1 MPTAAPP
8 RSPRRLSGPE
18 KAAAL
23 FQWLFPEAAE
33 AVLKELDPE
42 AIERLQD
49 EAKRLESTVTETADL
64 ELLIEFEQMM
74 SLAAAHIPPTSVAT
88 SATATEQQS
97 AAQKSGTPVADFGTP
112 TEDPLADLERLP
124 IPALAQALQREQP
137 RTIAILVNRVSPKKT
152 AELLA
157 ALPEERRVKVIQE
170 LARDPRSPD
179 FLVRRLAQAVIEHAL
194 SLPSESTGST
204 DRVQRLASVLRA
216 VEKSQRGAMIA
227 AIEQQEP
234 ELAEQLLEQI
244 YDFED
249 LGSATDRTIQGVL
262 GQVDTNT
269 LATALKDSS
278 EALQERISKNL
289 STRMR
294 QSLKEEMEFLTQ
306 VSPKKVEQARQ
317 AMTQALAKID
327 RQSEAE

>member
-1 MPTAAPP
+1 MPTAVPP
-8 RSPRRLSGPE
+8 RTSRRLSGPE

-23 FQWLFPEAAE
+23 FQWFFPDAAE
-33 AVLKELDPE
+33 AVLKELDTE
-42 AIERLQD
+42 AIERLKD
-49 EAKRLESTVTETADL
+49 EANRLDSTVTETADP
-64 ELLIEFEQMM
+64 ELLIEFEQML
-74 SLAAAHIPPTSVAT
+74 SLAAVHMPPTSIAT
-88 SATATEQQS
+88 STTATVQQS
-97 AAQKSGTPVADFGTP
+97 PAEKPRNLVADFGTP
-112 TEDPLADLERLP
+112 TEDPLADMERLP
-124 IPALAQALQREQP
+124 IPALAQALLREQP
-137 RTIAILVNRVSPKKT
+137 RTIAILINRVSPQKT

-157 ALPEERRVKVIQE
+157 ALPEEQRVKVAQE
-170 LARDPRSPD
+170 LARDPRAPD
-179 FLVRRLAQAVIEHAL
+179 ILVRRLAQAVTEHAL
-194 SLPSESTGST
+194 SLPTESAGST

-234 ELAEQLLEQI
+234 ELAAQLLDQI
-244 YDFED
+244 YVFED

-289 STRMR
+289 STRAR
-294 QSLKEEMEFLTQ
+294 QSLKEEMEFLTE

-317 AMTQALAKID
+317 AITQALAKID

>member
-1 MPTAAPP
+1 MPTTAPP
-8 RSPRRLSGPE
+8 RTPRHLSGPE

-23 FQWLFPEAAE
+23 FQWFFPEAAE

-49 EAKRLESTVTETADL
+49 EAKRLDSTVTDTADL
-64 ELLIEFEQMM
+64 ELLIEFEQML
-74 SLAAAHIPPTSVAT
+74 SLAEVHVPRANSAT

-97 AAQKSGTPVADFGTP
+97 AAEKSRILVADFGTP
-112 TEDPLADLERLP
+112 TEDPVADLERLP

-157 ALPEERRVKVIQE
+157 ALPEEQRVRVAQE

-179 FLVRRLAQAVIEHAL
+179 ILFRRLAQAVTEHAL
-194 SLPSESTGST
+194 SLPTESEGST

-216 VEKSQRGAMIA
+216 VEKSQRGAMLA

-234 ELAEQLLEQI
+234 ELAAQLLEQI
-244 YDFED
+244 YVFED
-249 LGSATDRTIQGVL
+249 LSSATDRTIQGVL

-269 LATALKDSS
+269 LATAIKDSS

-289 STRMR
+289 STRAR
-294 QSLKEEMEFLTQ
+294 QSLKEEIEFLTQ

-317 AMTQALAKID
+317 AITLALAKIEQ
-327 RQSEAE
+327 QSEAE

>member
-1 MPTAAPP
+1 MSTAAPP

-23 FQWLFPEAAE
+23 FQWFFPEAAE
-33 AVLKELDPE
+33 AVLKELDPA
-42 AIERLQD
+42 AIQHLQD
-49 EAKRLESTVTETADL
+49 EVKHLESAVTENADP
-64 ELLIEFEQMM
+64 ELLIEFEQML
-74 SLAAAHIPPTSVAT
+74 SLTAVHIPPTSGAT
-88 SATATEQQS
+88 SETAREYQS
-97 AAQKSGTPVADFGTP
+97 AAEKSRILVADFGTP

-137 RTIAILVNRVSPKKT
+137 RTIAILINRLSPNKT

-157 ALPEERRVKVIQE
+157 ALPEDRRVKVAQE
-170 LARDPRSPD
+170 LARDPRSSD
-179 FLVRRLAQAVIEHAL
+179 ILVRRLAQAVTEHAL
-194 SLPSESTGST
+194 SLPSESEGST

-234 ELAEQLLEQI
+234 ELAAQLLEQI
-244 YDFED
+244 YVFED
-249 LGSATDRTIQGVL
+249 ISSATDRTIQGVL

-289 STRMR
+289 STRAR

-317 AMTQALAKID
+317 AITQALAKVD

>member
-1 MPTAAPP
+1 MPTAAPL
-8 RSPRRLSGPE
+8 RTPRRLSGPE

-23 FQWLFPEAAE
+23 FQWFFPDAAE
-33 AVLKELDPE
+33 AVLKELDSDS
-42 AIERLQD
+42 IQRLQD
-49 EAKRLESTVTETADL
+49 EARRLDSSVTETADL
-64 ELLIEFEQMM
+64 ELLIEFEQML
-74 SLAAAHIPPTSVAT
+74 SLTAVHIPPMNGAT
-88 SATATEQQS
+88 STTATEQQL
-97 AAQKSGTPVADFGTP
+97 AAEKSRNAVAGFGTP
-112 TEDPLADLERLP
+112 TEDPIADLERLP
-124 IPALAQALQREQP
+124 IPSLARALQREQP
-137 RTIAILVNRVSPKKT
+137 RTIAILVSRVSPQKT

-157 ALPEERRVKVIQE
+157 ALPEEHRFKVAQE

-179 FLVRRLAQAVIEHAL
+179 ILVRRLAQAVIEHAL
-194 SLPSESTGST
+194 SLPSESAVST

-216 VEKSQRGAMIA
+216 VEKSQRGTMLA

-234 ELAEQLLEQI
+234 ELAAQLLEQI
-244 YDFED
+244 YVFED
-249 LGSATDRTIQGVL
+249 LGSASDRTIQGVL

-278 EALQERISKNL
+278 DDLQERISKNL
-289 STRMR
+289 STRAR

-317 AMTQALAKID
+317 AITQALAKID

>member
-88 SATATEQQS
+88 SATATEHQS
-97 AAQKSGTPVADFGTP
+97 AAQKSGNPVADFGTP

-289 STRMR
+289 STRAR

>member
-8 RSPRRLSGPE
+8 RTPRRLSGPE

-23 FQWLFPEAAE
+23 FQWFFPEAAE

-49 EAKRLESTVTETADL
+49 EAKRHDSTANDTVDL
-64 ELLIEFEQMM
+64 ELLIEFEQML
-74 SLAAAHIPPTSVAT
+74 SLTAAHIAPTSGAT
-88 SATATEQQS
+88 STTAKEQQS
-97 AAQKSGTPVADFGTP
+97 AAEKARNPVADFGTP
-112 TEDPLADLERLP
+112 TGDPLADLERLP

-137 RTIAILVNRVSPKKT
+137 RTIAILISRVSPLKT
-152 AELLA
+152 AEILA
-157 ALPEERRVKVIQE
+157 ALPEDRRLKVAQE

-179 FLVRRLAQAVIEHAL
+179 ILVRRLAQAVIEHAL
-194 SLPSESTGST
+194 SLPSESAVST

-216 VEKSQRGAMIA
+216 VEKSQRGAMLA

-234 ELAEQLLEQI
+234 ELASQLLEQI
-244 YDFED
+244 YVFED
-249 LGSATDRTIQGVL
+249 LASATDRTIQGVL

-269 LATALKDSS
+269 LATAIKDSS
-278 EALQERISKNL
+278 EDLQERISKNL
-289 STRMR
+289 STRAR

-306 VSPKKVEQARQ
+306 VSPKKIEQARQ
-317 AMTQALAKID
+317 AITVALAKID

>member
-1 MPTAAPP
+1 MPTTAPP
-8 RSPRRLSGPE
+8 RTPRRLSGPE

-23 FQWLFPEAAE
+23 FQWFFPEAAE
-33 AVLKELDPE
+33 AVLKELDPD
-42 AIERLQD
+42 AIPRLQD
-49 EAKRLESTVTETADL
+49 EARRLDSMVTETADP
-64 ELLIEFEQMM
+64 ELLIEFEQML
-74 SLAAAHIPPTSVAT
+74 SLAAVHIPPTSGAT
-88 SATATEQQS
+88 SATASEQQS
-97 AAQKSGTPVADFGTP
+97 APQKSGNAVTGFGTP
-112 TEDPLADLERLP
+112 TDDPLADLERLP

-137 RTIAILVNRVSPKKT
+137 RTIAILISRVSPQKT

-157 ALPEERRVKVIQE
+157 ALPEEQRVKVTQE
-170 LARDPRSPD
+170 LIRDPRSPD
-179 FLVRRLAQAVIEHAL
+179 ILVRRLAQAVIEHAL
-194 SLPSESTGST
+194 SLPSESAAST

-216 VEKSQRGAMIA
+216 VEKSQRGAMMA

-234 ELAEQLLEQI
+234 ELAAQLLEQI
-244 YDFED
+244 YVFED

-269 LATALKDSS
+269 LATALKDAS
-278 EALQERISKNL
+278 ETLQERISKNL
-289 STRMR
+289 STRAR

-317 AMTQALAKID
+317 AITQALAKID

>member
-1 MPTAAPP
+1 MPIAAPP
-8 RSPRRLSGPE
+8 RTPRRLSSPE

-23 FQWLFPEAAE
+23 FQWFFPEAAE

-42 AIERLQD
+42 AIERMQD
-49 EAKRLESTVTETADL
+49 EANRLDSTVTGTADL
-64 ELLIEFEQMM
+64 ELLIEFEQML
-74 SLAAAHIPPTSVAT
+74 SLAEVHVPRSNVAT
-88 SATATEQQS
+88 SAAAADYQS
-97 AAQKSGTPVADFGTP
+97 AAEKSASLVADFGTP
-112 TEDPLADLERLP
+112 TVDPLADLERLP
-124 IPALAQALQREQP
+124 IPSLAQALQREQP
-137 RTIAILVNRVSPKKT
+137 RTIAILINRVSPKKT

-157 ALPEERRVKVIQE
+157 ALPEDRRVKVTQE
-170 LARDPRSPD
+170 LARDPRAPD
-179 FLVRRLAQAVIEHAL
+179 ILVRRLAQAVIENAL
-194 SLPSESTGST
+194 SLPSEDAAST
-204 DRVQRLASVLRA
+204 DRVERLASVLRA
-216 VEKSQRGAMIA
+216 VEKSQRGAMLA

-234 ELAEQLLEQI
+234 ELAEKLLEQI
-244 YDFED
+244 YVFED

-289 STRMR
+289 STRAR

-317 AMTQALAKID
+317 AITQALAKID

>member
-8 RSPRRLSGPE
+8 RTPRRLSGPE

-23 FQWLFPEAAE
+23 FQWFFPETAE
-33 AVLKELDPE
+33 AVLKELEPD
-42 AIERLQD
+42 AISRLQD
-49 EAKRLESTVTETADL
+49 EARGLDSTVTESVDL
-64 ELLIEFEQMM
+64 ELLIEFEQML
-74 SLAAAHIPPTSVAT
+74 SLTAAHVAPPSGAT
-88 SATATEQQS
+88 SATATKQQS
-97 AAQKSGTPVADFGTP
+97 ANEKSASLVADFGTP
-112 TEDPLADLERLP
+112 TDDPLADLERLP

-137 RTIAILVNRVSPKKT
+137 RTIAILISRVSPQRT

-157 ALPEERRVKVIQE
+157 ALPEDRRFKVAQE

-179 FLVRRLAQAVIEHAL
+179 ILVRRLAQAVTEHAL
-194 SLPSESTGST
+194 SLPTESAGST

-216 VEKSQRGAMIA
+216 VEKSQRGAMLA

-234 ELAEQLLEQI
+234 ELAAQLLEQI
-244 YDFED
+244 YVFED
-249 LGSATDRTIQGVL
+249 LDSATDRTIQGVL

-278 EALQERISKNL
+278 ETLQERISKNL
-289 STRMR
+289 STRAR
-294 QSLKEEMEFLTQ
+294 QALKEEMEFLTQ

-317 AMTQALAKID
+317 AITQALAKVD

>member
-1 MPTAAPP
+1 M
-8 RSPRRLSGPE
+8 
-18 KAAAL
+18 

-42 AIERLQD
+42 AMERLQD
-49 EAKRLESTVTETADL
+49 EAKRLDSTATDTVDL
-64 ELLIEFEQMM
+64 ELLIEFEQML
-74 SLAAAHIPPTSVAT
+74 SLTAAHMPSTSAATSQAATKQHSAAEKAANPVAT
-88 SATATEQQS
+88 
-97 AAQKSGTPVADFGTP
+97 FGTP
-112 TEDPLADLERLP
+112 TDDPLADLERLP

-137 RTIAILVNRVSPKKT
+137 RTIAILISRVSPQKT

-157 ALPEERRVKVIQE
+157 ALPEDRRFKVAQE

-179 FLVRRLAQAVIEHAL
+179 ILVRRLAQAVIEHAL
-194 SLPSESTGST
+194 SLPTESAVST

-216 VEKSQRGAMIA
+216 VEKSQRGAMLA

-234 ELAEQLLEQI
+234 ELAAQLLEQI
-244 YDFED
+244 YVFED

-278 EALQERISKNL
+278 EDLQERISKNL
-289 STRMR
+289 STRAR

-317 AMTQALAKID
+317 AITLALAKID

>member
-97 AAQKSGTPVADFGTP
+97 AAQKSGNPVADFGTP

-137 RTIAILVNRVSPKKT
+137 RTIAILVNRVSPQKT

-157 ALPEERRVKVIQE
+157 ALPEEQRVKVTQE
-170 LARDPRSPD
+170 LIRDPRSPD
-179 FLVRRLAQAVIEHAL
+179 ILVRRLAQAVIEHAL
-194 SLPSESTGST
+194 SLPSESAAST

-216 VEKSQRGAMIA
+216 VEKSQRGAMMA

-234 ELAEQLLEQI
+234 ELAAQLLEQI
-244 YDFED
+244 YVFED

>member
-1 MPTAAPP
+1 MPTVAPP
-8 RSPRRLSGPE
+8 RTPRRLSGPE

-23 FQWLFPEAAE
+23 FQWFFPEAAE

-49 EAKRLESTVTETADL
+49 EAKRLESTVTETADP
-64 ELLIEFEQMM
+64 ELLIEFEQML
-74 SLAAAHIPPTSVAT
+74 SLAEVHLPPTSVAT
-88 SATATEQQS
+88 SQAATEQQS
-97 AAQKSGTPVADFGTP
+97 TVEKSGNSVAVFGTP
-112 TEDPLADLERLP
+112 TDDPLADLERLP
-124 IPALAQALQREQP
+124 ILALAQALQREQP
-137 RTIAILVNRVSPKKT
+137 RTIAILINRVSPQKT

-157 ALPEERRVKVIQE
+157 ALPEEQRVKVTQE
-170 LARDPRSPD
+170 LIRDPRSPD
-179 FLVRRLAQAVIEHAL
+179 ILVRRLAQAVTEHAL
-194 SLPSESTGST
+194 SLPSESAAST

-234 ELAEQLLEQI
+234 ELAAQLLEQI
-244 YDFED
+244 YVFED
-249 LGSATDRTIQGVL
+249 LDSATDRTIQGVL

-289 STRMR
+289 STRAR

-317 AMTQALAKID
+317 AMTLALAKID

>member
-1 MPTAAPP
+1 MPTATPT

-23 FQWLFPEAAE
+23 FQWLFPNAAE
-33 AVLKELDPE
+33 AVLNELEPA

-49 EAKRLESTVTETADL
+49 EARRLESSVTETADP
-64 ELLIEFEQMM
+64 ELLIEFEQML
-74 SLAAAHIPPTSVAT
+74 SLTAVYLPPTSGDAK
-88 SATATEQQS
+88 ATAPEQQS
-97 AAQKSGTPVADFGTP
+97 AAEKTKSLVADFGTP

-124 IPALAQALQREQP
+124 IPALAQALLREQP
-137 RTIAILVNRVSPKKT
+137 RTIAILINRVSPKKT

-157 ALPEERRVKVIQE
+157 ALPEDRRVKVAQE

-179 FLVRRLAQAVIEHAL
+179 ILVRRLAQAVTEHAL
-194 SLPSESTGST
+194 SLPTESEEST

-216 VEKSQRGAMIA
+216 VEKSQRGSMIA
-227 AIEQQEP
+227 AIEEQEP
-234 ELAEQLLEQI
+234 ELAAQLLEQL
-244 YDFED
+244 YVFED
-249 LGSATDRTIQGVL
+249 LVSATDRTIQGVL

-278 EALQERISKNL
+278 EELQERISKNL
-289 STRMR
+289 STRAR

-317 AMTQALAKID
+317 AITQALAKVD

>member
-8 RSPRRLSGPE
+8 RTPRRLSGPE

-23 FQWLFPEAAE
+23 FQWFFPKAAE
-33 AVLKELDPE
+33 AVLKVLDPE

-49 EAKRLESTVTETADL
+49 EAKRLDSTVTETADL
-64 ELLIEFEQMM
+64 ELLIEFEQML
-74 SLAAAHIPPTSVAT
+74 SLAEVHVPPTSD
-88 SATATEQQS
+88 ATATATKQPS
-97 AAQKSGTPVADFGTP
+97 AAEKSKALAADFGTP
-112 TEDPLADLERLP
+112 TEDPVADLERLP
-124 IPALAQALQREQP
+124 IHALAQALQREQP
-137 RTIAILVNRVSPKKT
+137 RTIAILINRVSPQKT

-157 ALPEERRVKVIQE
+157 AFPEEQRVKVAQE

-179 FLVRRLAQAVIEHAL
+179 ILLRRLAQAVTEHAL
-194 SLPSESTGST
+194 SLPPENPGST

-216 VEKSQRGAMIA
+216 VEKSQRGVMLA

-234 ELAEQLLEQI
+234 ELAGQLLDQL
-244 YDFED
+244 YVFED
-249 LGSATDRTIQGVL
+249 LSSATDRTIQGVL

-269 LATALKDSS
+269 LAIALKDSS

-289 STRMR
+289 STRAR

-317 AMTQALAKID
+317 AITQALAKID